1 MGIQPSPLVELTRGQ
16 SGRMSPT
23 VRDATFAFL
32 AHQRHAGDGLA
43 MAHGR
48 EGGQRGHH
56 PENGGRAVLSSRQ
69 QARIVLEPHPQRRAP
84 PPRQLAPGHHQR
96 RWKRLHYSHLWEGC
110 LRKRDAQSCGMWE
123 GYEWTTCWRGRLGAL
138 ADGGEARVA
147 TDLIHGVK
155 NNAPLQCEIGH
166 CDHNDVLFMVVAF
179 RGAEKSLR
187 PLSERTAAST
197 ISNKYNK

>member
-1 MGIQPSPLVELTRGQ
+1 MGIQPSPLSELTKGQ
-16 SGRMSPT
+16 SGRMGQT
-23 VRDATFAFL
+23 VRHATFPFL
-32 AHQRHAGDGLA
+32 AHQRHGAAGLA

-69 QARIVLEPHPQRRAP
+69 QARIVLEAHTEPRAP

-96 RWKRLHYSHLWEGC
+96 RWKRPHYSHLWEGC
-110 LRKRDAQSCGMWE
+110 LRKRDAQSCGMGE
-123 GYEWTTCWRGRLGAL
+123 GYEWATCWRGRSGAL

-155 NNAPLQCEIGH
+155 KNAPLWCEIGH

-179 RGAEKSLR
+179 RGAEKSVR

-197 ISNKYNK
+197 V

>member
-1 MGIQPSPLVELTRGQ
+1 MCMGIQPSPLVSSQVDNQGQ
-16 SGRMSPT
+16 MGET
-23 VRDATFAFL
+23 VRDGTFPFL
-32 AHQRHAGDGLA
+32 AHQLHGDAGLA
-43 MAHGR
+43 IAHGR

-69 QARIVLEPHPQRRAP
+69 QARIVLEAHTEPRAP
-84 PPRQLAPGHHQR
+84 APRQLAPGHQQR
-96 RWKRLHYSHLWEGC
+96 RWKRPHYSHLWEGC
-110 LRKRDAQSCGMWE
+110 LRKRDAQSCGIWE
-123 GYEWTTCWRGRLGAL
+123 VYEWTTCWRGRLGAL

-155 NNAPLQCEIGH
+155 NNAPLCCEIGH

-179 RGAEKSLR
+179 RGAEKSVR

-197 ISNKYNK
+197 IHV

>member
-23 VRDATFAFL
+23 VRDATFPFL
-32 AHQRHAGDGLA
+32 AHQRHGGAGLA

-96 RWKRLHYSHLWEGC
+96 RWKRLHYSHLWEGF
-110 LRKRDAQSCGMWE
+110 LRKRDAPSCGMWE
-123 GYEWTTCWRGRLGAL
+123 IYEWATCWRGPSAAL

-155 NNAPLQCEIGH
+155 KNAPI
-166 CDHNDVLFMVVAF
+166 
-179 RGAEKSLR
+179 
-187 PLSERTAAST
+187 
-197 ISNKYNK
+197 

>member
-1 MGIQPSPLVELTRGQ
+1 MGIQPSPLSELTKGQ
-16 SGRMSPT
+16 SGRMGQT
-23 VRDATFAFL
+23 VRHATFPFL
-32 AHQRHAGDGLA
+32 AHQRHGDAGLA

-69 QARIVLEPHPQRRAP
+69 QARIVLEAHTEPRAP

-96 RWKRLHYSHLWEGC
+96 RWKRPHYSHLWEGC
-110 LRKRDAQSCGMWE
+110 LRKRDAQSCGMGE
-123 GYEWTTCWRGRLGAL
+123 GYEWATCWRGRSGAL

-155 NNAPLQCEIGH
+155 KNAPI
-166 CDHNDVLFMVVAF
+166 
-179 RGAEKSLR
+179 
-187 PLSERTAAST
+187 
-197 ISNKYNK
+197 

>member
-1 MGIQPSPLVELTRGQ
+1 
-16 SGRMSPT
+16 MSPA

-69 QARIVLEPHPQRRAP
+69 QARIVLEAHTEPRAP
-84 PPRQLAPGHHQR
+84 APRQLAPGHQQR
-96 RWKRLHYSHLWEGC
+96 RWKRPHYSHLWEGC
-110 LRKRDAQSCGMWE
+110 LEEARRTVVWHVGNLRVGYLLE
-123 GYEWTTCWRGRLGAL
+123 GALGAL

-155 NNAPLQCEIGH
+155 KNAPIYCEIGH

-179 RGAEKSLR
+179 RGAEKSFR

-197 ISNKYNK
+197 ILIAKLSAKHW

>member
-1 MGIQPSPLVELTRGQ
+1 MRISVSPLVELTRGQ
-16 SGRMSPT
+16 SRPMGQT
-23 VRDATFAFL
+23 VRDATFPFL
-32 AHQRHAGDGLA
+32 AHQRHGGAGLA

-96 RWKRLHYSHLWEGC
+96 RWKRPHYSHLWEGF
-110 LRKRDAQSCGMWE
+110 LRKRDAPSCGMW
-123 GYEWTTCWRGRLGAL
+123 GIYEWTTCWRGRLGAL

-147 TDLIHGVK
+147 TDLGVK

-179 RGAEKSLR
+179 RGAEKSFI

-197 ISNKYNK
+197 VGNLKIKV

>member
-23 VRDATFAFL
+23 VRDATFPFL
-32 AHQRHAGDGLA
+32 AHQRHGVAGLA
-43 MAHGR
+43 MPHGR

-69 QARIVLEPHPQRRAP
+69 QARIVLEAHTEPRAP
-84 PPRQLAPGHHQR
+84 APRQLAPGHQQR
-96 RWKRLHYSHLWEGC
+96 RWKRPHYSHLWEGC
-110 LRKRDAQSCGMWE
+110 LEEARSTVVWHVGNLRVGYLLE
-123 GYEWTTCWRGRLGAL
+123 GALGAL

-155 NNAPLQCEIGH
+155 KNAPLWCEIGH

-197 ISNKYNK
+197 VCVCFS

>member
-1 MGIQPSPLVELTRGQ
+1 
-16 SGRMSPT
+16 MSPT
-23 VRDATFAFL
+23 VRDATFPFL
-32 AHQRHAGDGLA
+32 AHQTHGRAGLA

-69 QARIVLEPHPQRRAP
+69 QARIVLEAHPEPRAP
-84 PPRQLAPGHHQR
+84 PPRQRAPGHQQR
-96 RWKRLHYSHLWEGC
+96 RWKEPHYSRPWEEC
-110 LRKRDAQSCGMWE
+110 LRKRYALSCGMW
-123 GYEWTTCWRGRLGAL
+123 GIYEWATCTCWRGRSGAL

-155 NNAPLQCEIGH
+155 KNAPIYCEIGH

-179 RGAEKSLR
+179 RGAEKSVL

-197 ISNKYNK
+197 ICDTYILYFCKL